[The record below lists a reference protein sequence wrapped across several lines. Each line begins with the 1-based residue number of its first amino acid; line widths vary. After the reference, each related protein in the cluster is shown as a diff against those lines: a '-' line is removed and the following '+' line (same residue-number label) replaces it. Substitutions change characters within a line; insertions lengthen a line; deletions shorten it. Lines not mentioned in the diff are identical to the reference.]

1 MKLEMPFH
9 SLTLP
14 YKKVAHVAF
23 PSTSRIQFGYLIS
36 FRLTP
41 DSMTNKFSI
50 FMILFNEVSFRLVSV
65 AVLNVNSLW
74 GAVYL
79 GMSCY

>member
-1 MKLEMPFH
+1 MKLGMPFH

-14 YKKVAHVAF
+14 NKKVAHVAF
-23 PSTSRIQFGYLIS
+23 PSSSRIQFSYFIS
-36 FRLTP
+36 FRLSS

-65 AVLNVNSLW
+65 AGLNVNSL
-74 GAVYL
+74 
-79 GMSCY
+79 